1 MDRAEFLNR
10 LEAQLLDVPQ
20 AEREEALQ
28 YYILYNIVCVINYKI
43 RFSFCQGQQG

>member
-20 AEREEALQ
+20 AEREALKHPG
-28 YYILYNIVCVINYKI
+28 CRRK
-43 RFSFCQGQQG
+43 S